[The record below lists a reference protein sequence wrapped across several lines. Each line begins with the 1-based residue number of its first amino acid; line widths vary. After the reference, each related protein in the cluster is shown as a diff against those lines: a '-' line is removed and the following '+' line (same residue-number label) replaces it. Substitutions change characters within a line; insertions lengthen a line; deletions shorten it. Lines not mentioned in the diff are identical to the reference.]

1 MNFTDP
7 KFWLDALQW
16 VVTIALAIIAYT
28 RRPGEEATSTLAGI
42 TVRLAHIDEKLS
54 AFPSRQEITQLQMQ
68 FAALNE
74 RMDAQ
79 DSVIVTLQKEHARRL
94 ERMEDFFLL
103 NFRGNDNNK

>member
-1 MNFTDP
+1 MNFADP
-7 KFWLDALQW
+7 KLWLDALQW
-16 VVTIALAIIAYT
+16 LVMIVLAIVAYT
-28 RRPGEEATSTLAGI
+28 RRPGEEASSTLSTI

-68 FAALNE
+68 VAAFNE

-103 NFRGNDNNK
+103 NFRGNDNK